1 MKTKS
6 ITVNESRIENK
17 KNLDTMLNPNVFI
30 LCGNKDLIEG

>member
-17 KNLDTMLNPNVFI
+17 KKLGYDVKSECLHTLW
-30 LCGNKDLIEG
+30 K